1 MANLEPKLRPTT
13 LLAVALGGMLGAA
26 ARVFLPW
33 PTLPIQPVAELDP
46 VSTAIVNV
54 LGAALLGLVA
64 GYTAHRPWPE
74 PLQKGVTTGFLGSFT
89 TMSAL
94 AVVVVGFTL
103 GQGMVHSATLGFT
116 VVSLIIT
123 VFLIVVFLWL
133 TTVITIGA
141 KHLGSRLAVS
151 RS

>member
-1 MANLEPKLRPTT
+1 MANPEPKLRPTT

-26 ARVFLPW
+26 ARVYLPW
-33 PTLPIQPVAELDP
+33 PTLPTQSVAELDP
-46 VSTAIVNV
+46 IPIALVNV
-54 LGAALLGLVA
+54 LGAALLGLVS

-74 PLQKGVTTGFLGSFT
+74 PLQKGITTGFLGSFT

-103 GQGMVHSATLGFT
+103 GQNTFQSAPLGSTVATL
-116 VVSLIIT
+116 IIAAL
-123 VFLIVVFLWL
+123 VIVVFLWL

-141 KHLGSRLAVS
+141 KHFGSRFAKG